1 MNKEANRYELNNN
14 YLTQKQKAEIEL
26 IYQMPLGLGESVFI
40 LYLILLG
47 ASNFDMVKTAYFYS
61 APVAFIL
68 GLLSWK
74 SLTNQPLRKIIF
86 GLGILGAHWG
96 HTIISILLA
105 VFAYFTGHMYIAIYA
120 IISAIGISSLI
131 GSFLNPAMY
140 VYLIGGTMETTK
152 DSRMHF
158 KYIMA
163 KKMWGTK
170 FPFESN

>member
-1 MNKEANRYELNNN
+1 MNKEANSYQLNNN
-14 YLTQKQKAEIEL
+14 YLSQKQKVEIEL

-47 ASNFDMVKTAYFYS
+47 ASNFDMVKTAYLYA

-74 SLTNQPLRKIIF
+74 SLTNQSLRKIVF
-86 GLGILGAHWG
+86 GLGVLGTAWG
-96 HTIISILLA
+96 HRIISIILA
-105 VFAYFTGHMYIAIYA
+105 VFAYYTGHLYITIYA
-120 IISAIGISSLI
+120 IISAIGISGLI

-140 VYLIGGTMETTK
+140 VYLIGGTMETSK

-158 KYIMA
+158 KYVMA

-170 FPFESN
+170 FPFEGK

>member
-1 MNKEANRYELNNN
+1 MNKEANRYDLNNN
-14 YLTQKQKAEIEL
+14 YLTQKQKVEIEL

-74 SLTNQPLRKIIF
+74 SLSNQSLRKIIF
-86 GLGILGAHWG
+86 GLGILGTAWG
-96 HTIISILLA
+96 HRIITILLA
-105 VFAYFTGHMYIAIYA
+105 VFAYFTGHLYIAIYA

-158 KYIMA
+158 KYVMA

>member
-14 YLTQKQKAEIEL
+14 YLTQKQKVEIEL

-47 ASNFDMVKTAYFYS
+47 ASNFDMVKTAYLYA

-74 SLTNQPLRKIIF
+74 SLTNQSLRKIIF
-86 GLGILGAHWG
+86 GLGVLGTAWG
-96 HTIISILLA
+96 HRVISILLA
-105 VFAYFTGHMYIAIYA
+105 VFAYYTEHLYIAIYA
-120 IISAIGISSLI
+120 IISAIGISGLI
-131 GSFLNPAMY
+131 GSLLNPAMY

-152 DSRMHF
+152 NSRMHF
-158 KYIMA
+158 KYVMA

-170 FPFESN
+170 FPFEGK

>member
-47 ASNFDMVKTAYFYS
+47 ASNFDMVQTAYFYS

-74 SLTNQPLRKIIF
+74 SLTNQPVRRIIF

-140 VYLIGGTMETTK
+140 VYLIGGAMETTK

-158 KYIMA
+158 KYVMA